1 MSFDKNGVYALV
13 GLNTSSECMAM
24 LDDGYFYPTVDSVTL
39 VNIRDLEYVD
49 VSLEEFRKVSY
60 QSLCSRAYH
69 MNIQSSLK
77 TKEDVVIDSINDRV
91 YIYSNKRKKLERSGK
106 ISDLIDCGIYLING
120 QYIDVLKSDSLVFFG
135 GGSILNT
142 GSILRCF
149 NAREKVLY
157 SYLVFKLKY
166 GSRDDWL
173 YECINT
179 VNGKSTT
186 IEDFSNYSC
195 NEGEIKVES
204 LWEDDDIFK
213 KIDNLYIIEY
223 SGGKR
228 LKDVIPPTNCKAL
241 YLYTGDDDFDSLYI
255 DKLVIPPQCESIGAN
270 GRYRYINFGEVYIS
284 SGIRDYM
291 FSSLVRDIEEA
302 VADSRKFKKIKICRY

>member
-106 ISDLIDCGIYLING
+106 ISDLIDCGIYLVNG
-120 QYIDVLKSDSLVFFG
+120 QCIDGLKSDSLVFFG
-135 GGSILNT
+135 GGSILSF

-149 NAREKVLY
+149 NAYER
-157 SYLVFKLKY
+157 VFYNYIVSRIEYGIGVDKY
-166 GSRDDWL
+166 
-173 YECINT
+173 YVCINT

-186 IEDFSNYSC
+186 IEDYSNYSC
-195 NEGEIKVES
+195 NRGDIEIES
-204 LWEDDDIFK
+204 LWETDGIFK

-223 SGGKR
+223 VVDNR
-228 LKDVIPPTNCKAL
+228 LKDVIPPNDCKAL
-241 YLYTGDDDFDSLYI
+241 YLYTDNYTNNSLYI
-255 DKLVIPPQCESIGAN
+255 DKLVIPPQCKSIGFN
-270 GRYRYINFGEVYIS
+270 GFYRHIGIGEVYI
-284 SGIRDYM
+284 R
-291 FSSLVRDIEEA
+291 SSLSDFEFDSLVKDIEKA
-302 VADSRKFKKIKICRY
+302 VDSCITFRKIKICRY

>member
-1 MSFDKNGVYALV
+1 MSFDKSGVYALV
-13 GLNTSSECMAM
+13 GVNTSSECMTM

-39 VNIRDLEYVD
+39 VNIRNLEYID
-49 VSLEEFRKVSY
+49 VSLEEFRKLSHH
-60 QSLCSRAYH
+60 SLCTRVDH
-69 MNIQSSLK
+69 MWISGSLRV
-77 TKEDVVIDSINDRV
+77 TGGVAIDSINDRV
-91 YIYSNKRKKLERSGK
+91 YVYSNKRKKMERSGK
-106 ISDLIDCGIYLING
+106 ISDLIDYGIYLVNG
-120 QYIDVLKSDSLVFFG
+120 QYIDGLKSNSLVFFG
-135 GGSILNT
+135 GGSVLSF

-149 NAREKVLY
+149 NAYER
-157 SYLVFKLKY
+157 VFYNYIVSRIEYGIGVDKY
-166 GSRDDWL
+166 
-173 YECINT
+173 YVCINT

-186 IEDFSNYSC
+186 IEDYSNYSC
-195 NEGEIKVES
+195 NSGDIEIES
-204 LWEDDDIFK
+204 LWEDDGIFK

-223 SGGKR
+223 GGKR
-228 LKDVIPPTNCKAL
+228 LKDVIPPTNCKSL